1 MGQTC
6 SVRRVAIVFVTA
18 ALAVGGGAYAWSEL
32 VPGPPVAMAIVPAD
46 EVALAPTAQF
56 QFAADVRDAR
66 NRVVGTKPNW
76 TSEAPI
82 DERGLFTAPDRAAVY
97 YVQAAIGE
105 LVATAK
111 ITVKPGAPRTTRV
124 LPATASLKP
133 RDFVAFSASASDEW
147 GNNVPVTPTWRVT
160 AGPGSIDDQGIFRA
174 GASGASTITAD
185 VNGITASATA
195 TAECVPPRTEAAA
208 GLTFSIV
215 CGATADVW
223 LNGNGLD
230 GPSVTTTIDE
240 AVAGVEAALG
250 RSLGHRLNVNVFATK
265 AAFDIGLK
273 QLLRVEPTP
282 LEAGVFIFPATIAID
297 WSAHDVPEAIARHE
311 ITHLVVD
318 EAAGRRGT
326 VPFWLHE
333 GLATLSE
340 FPLSADTELIS
351 RYCTASAAKAGQLP
365 ALSSIATGAGWRA
378 YVNDVGVIAYYLAAQ
393 VASFMVSDAGIES
406 KLLEKIGGGV
416 PIDVAYSAAS
426 GRSFDTFTSELNDR
440 ALALADRYPG
450 IATTTRESDGASVYV
465 LYGQPPDARV
475 SVNISNARFG
485 GSNSPTTNRYG
496 CTMGLLGSN
505 WPRGTYLVTLNGP
518 AGRAT
523 ANLVR

>member
-1 MGQTC
+1 MAAG
-6 SVRRVAIVFVTA
+6 

-32 VPGPPVAMAIVPAD
+32 IPGPPVTIAIVPAED
-46 EVALAPTAQF
+46 IALAPTTQL

-66 NRVVGTKPNW
+66 NRVVGTQPTW
-76 TSEAPI
+76 ASEAPI
-82 DERGLFTAPDRAAVY
+82 DDRGLFTAPSRAAVY

-111 ITVKPGAPRTTRV
+111 ITVKPGAARTARV

-133 RDFVAFSASASDEW
+133 RDFVAFSTAAADEW

-160 AGPGSIDDQGIFRA
+160 AGGGAIDAQGIFTA
-174 GASGASTITAD
+174 GASGGSTITAD
-185 VNGITASATA
+185 VEGITASATV

-208 GLTFSIV
+208 GLTFTIV

-230 GPSVTTTIDE
+230 APSVTTTIDE
-240 AVAGVEAALG
+240 AVVAVEAALG
-250 RSLGHRLNVNVFATK
+250 RSLRHRLNVNVFATK
-265 AAFDIGLK
+265 ASFDIGLK

-282 LEAGVFIFPATIAID
+282 LEAGVYIWPATVAID

-311 ITHLVVD
+311 ITHLILD
-318 EAAGRRGT
+318 EASGRRAS

-333 GLATLSE
+333 GLATLNE

-351 RYCTASAAKAGQLP
+351 RYCTASAAKASQIP
-365 ALSSIATGAGWRA
+365 ALPSIATGPGWRA

-393 VASFMVSDAGIES
+393 VASFVVSDAGGES
-406 KLLEKIGGGV
+406 KLLDRMGGGV
-416 PIDVAYSAAS
+416 PIEVAYGAAS
-426 GRSFDTFTSELNDR
+426 GRSFDTFTSDLNDR
-440 ALALADRYPG
+440 ALALADAYPG
-450 IATTTRESDGASVYV
+450 IATTTRASDGGMAYV
-465 LYGQPPDARV
+465 VYGQPPDARV

-485 GSNSPTTNRYG
+485 GSSSPTTNRYG
-496 CTMGLLGSN
+496 CSMGLLGNN

>member
-1 MGQTC
+1 VG
-6 SVRRVAIVFVTA
+6 VVFVIA
-18 ALAVGGGAYAWSEL
+18 AVAVGGGVYAWYEL
-32 VPGPPVAMAIVPAD
+32 VPGPPMTIAIVPGEEIA
-46 EVALAPTAQF
+46 VAPTAQL
-56 QFAADVRDAR
+56 QLTADIRDAR
-66 NRVVGTKPNW
+66 NRVVGITPKW

-82 DERGLFTAPDRAAVY
+82 DERGLFTAPNRAADY
-97 YVQAAIGE
+97 YVQATSGD

-111 ITVKPGAPRTTRV
+111 ITVKPGAPRTARV

-133 RDFVAFSASASDEW
+133 RDFVAFSATAFDEW
-147 GNNVPVTPTWRVT
+147 GNSVPVTPTWRVT
-160 AGPGSIDDQGIFRA
+160 AGGGTIDMQGIFRA

-185 VNGITASATA
+185 VEGITASASA
-195 TAECVPPRTEAAA
+195 TAQCVPPRTEAAA

-240 AVAGVEAALG
+240 AVVGVEAKLG
-250 RSLGHRLNVNVFATK
+250 RSLAHRLNVNVFATK
-265 AAFDIGLK
+265 AGFDIGLK
-273 QLLRVEPTP
+273 QLLRVEPSP
-282 LEAGVFIFPATIAID
+282 LEAGVFIWPATIAID
-297 WSAHDVPEAIARHE
+297 WSSHDVPEALARHE

-318 EAAGRRGT
+318 EAAGRRGA

-351 RYCTASAAKAGQLP
+351 RHCTASAAKAGQMP
-365 ALSSIATGAGWRA
+365 TLSSLASGSGWKA

-393 VASFMVSDAGIES
+393 VASFIVADAGGES
-406 KLLEKIGGGV
+406 KLLDRIGGGA
-416 PIDVAYSAAS
+416 PIDLAYNAAS
-426 GRSFDTFTSELNDR
+426 GRSFDTFTAELNDR
-440 ALALADRYPG
+440 ALALAESYPG
-450 IATTTRESDGASVYV
+450 VASVTRQSDGATLYV
-465 LYGQPPDARV
+465 LYGQPPEARV

-485 GSNSPTTNRYG
+485 GSHTSTTNRYG
-496 CTMGLLGSN
+496 CDLGLLGNN